1 MSWSVLW
8 NTSVFAG
15 MVAKRITL
23 PLIQVSPRTR
33 GCEQRVGG
41 WKGQMEGQIEGRG
54 WVDTQGQME
63 RQREDGVVLSSS
75 TAGPRDQIHACQ
87 QECCRLNHLSSPW
100 FQILGACQ
108 SR

>member
-1 MSWSVLW
+1 MLGKHPATTELHPAPTYSRKREREKKMSWSVLW

-15 MVAKRITL
+15 LVAKRITL

-63 RQREDGVVLSSS
+63 RQ
-75 TAGPRDQIHACQ
+75 
-87 QECCRLNHLSSPW
+87 
-100 FQILGACQ
+100 
-108 SR
+108 